1 MPPANDPKW
10 IKWINCSAKAI
21 IMQDLEFGGILY
33 QRDNISAE
41 EIWEFY
47 KSLPQFEKVVFSQFE
62 ARLKVH
68 RKKANES
75 VVRSLREEQY
85 LARDRQLN
93 PRQSHNQRGEPVF
106 DLTPARDLLREDV
119 KNKVHTMKTPSELQA
134 SRKEYKP
141 FNPKKF
147 SDKIFQEVRRSKYIY
162 YLELKRAKEQGR

>member
-1 MPPANDPKW
+1 
-10 IKWINCSAKAI
+10 
-21 IMQDLEFGGILY
+21 MQDLEFGGILY

-85 LARDRQLN
+85 LARDCQLQ
-93 PRQSHNQRGEPVF
+93 PRQSHNHRGEPVC
-106 DLTPARDLLREDV
+106 DLSPVKLLLQQDIKDKMHVHYKSSKKLQLLR
-119 KNKVHTMKTPSELQA
+119 L
-134 SRKEYKP
+134 EYQPFKP
-141 FNPKKF
+141 R
-147 SDKIFQEVRRSKYIY
+147 IFHDQIYQEACFQKYIY
-162 YLELKRAKEQGR
+162 YLGLKHAKEQGKDPPM